1 MICGV
6 SHQISASLIT
16 SISILLRSLNLSYQ
30 NTKLGKT
37 FRLFVV
43 VLIHLGFPFF
53 RAPVSHSATGR
64 RLYQCCWVQTGL
76 LCVP

>member
-6 SHQISASLIT
+6 GHQISASLIT

-37 FRLFVV
+37 FSLDKQVLSLFWWQLVA
-43 VLIHLGFPFF
+43 L
-53 RAPVSHSATGR
+53 
-64 RLYQCCWVQTGL
+64 
-76 LCVP
+76 